1 MWRSIEKGPYV
12 RPMNP
17 DPDNTTK
24 QIIEPLSKMTEIN
37 KKQYIANVRVM
48 NYLLQAIPNDIYNS
62 VDACKTAQEICLLG
76 HSNASSSQ
84 SHASP
89 SYSHSPQPHY
99 VTHPSS
105 VFDYEEDY
113 QGELQGDSQK
123 DRLTTAMMLLARAI
137 SQKFSTP
144 TNNCLRYGG
153 NGNRNAGRQ
162 NRNQSLNAGNGL
174 TQNDENNHIV
184 PRTES
189 NLGKANLQC
198 YNCNEKSHYV
208 CDCQKPRVRDAKLT
222 AAVIMMA
229 RIQLADDDAV
239 TEPNY
244 DAKAV
249 SEVNASHNMI
259 PKGVHEHKNYGKR
272 KTVITT
278 FDDDQIDSN
287 IIFDDPYIENNDGS
301 AEHDSNAHD

>member
-1 MWRSIEKGPYV
+1 MDEFEKFTAKEGESLESVYERLATLMNIIDRNNV
-12 RPMNP
+12 RPISVSI
-17 DPDNTTK
+17 NTK
-24 QIIEPLSKMTEIN
+24 FLN
-37 KKQYIANVRVM
+37 C
-48 NYLLQAIPNDIYNS
+48 LQPEWR
-62 VDACKTAQEICLLG
+62 K
-76 HSNASSSQ
+76 
-84 SHASP
+84 
-89 SYSHSPQPHY
+89 Y
-99 VTHPSS
+99 VTMARHNQT
-105 VFDYEEDY
+105 VDTVLYDQLY
-113 QGELQGDSQK
+113 DSLVQFEPHVQASK
-123 DRLTTAMMLLARAI
+123 AKKAAKNLDPLAYLVIQMLPRHNLMQVLLI
-137 SQKFSTP
+137 HIHHNHTMSHILHQFLIMKKIIKG
-144 TNNCLRYGG
+144 RYGG